1 LTFTGFSGQHI
12 VTETSVNNYQ
22 SRQRN
27 NPEGRK
33 SHLHRSENLKSL
45 IIMPTGVCVPIG
57 TVQNRITPRTLQ
69 YSATPLDNLKRRAD
83 FPFGMEIEGDLF

>member
-1 LTFTGFSGQHI
+1 
-12 VTETSVNNYQ
+12 
-22 SRQRN
+22 
-27 NPEGRK
+27 
-33 SHLHRSENLKSL
+33 
-45 IIMPTGVCVPIG
+45 MPTGVCVPIG